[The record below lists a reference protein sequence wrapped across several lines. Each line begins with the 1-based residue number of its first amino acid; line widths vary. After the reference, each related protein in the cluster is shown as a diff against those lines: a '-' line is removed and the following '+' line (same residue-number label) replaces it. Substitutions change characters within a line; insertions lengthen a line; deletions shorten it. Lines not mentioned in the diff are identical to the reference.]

1 MFPKAAIV
9 AVVMAVGF
17 IAGVPVEPSPA
28 GWQGKPHPCAAGAV
42 PQARKLLA
50 FHAGPDDRLAVDDAV
65 KRLAPIRN
73 PANRAQQFDVL
84 ELQGHIYKGQYRI
97 RLIYAQ
103 VGGQCVLMGQ
113 EILEVADL

>member
-1 MFPKAAIV
+1 MSPKTVLVGV
-9 AVVMAVGF
+9 AVAAGL
-17 IAGVPVEPSPA
+17 IAGAPVEPAPA
-28 GWQGKPHPCAAGAV
+28 GWQGKPHPCAAAAV

-84 ELQGHIYKGQYRI
+84 ELWGHIYKGQYRI
-97 RLIYAQ
+97 HLIYAQ

-113 EILEVADL
+113 EILEYANL